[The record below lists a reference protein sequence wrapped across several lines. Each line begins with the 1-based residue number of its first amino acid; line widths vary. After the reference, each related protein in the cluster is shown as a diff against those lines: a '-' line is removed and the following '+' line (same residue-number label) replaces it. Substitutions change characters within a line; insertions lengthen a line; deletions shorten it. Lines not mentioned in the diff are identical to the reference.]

1 MKKLVSILLSGAMVF
16 SLAACTSGGAAATE
30 SVKAEDGA
38 VVKSGAKGTQA
49 DVSAVDTAVAQESQS
64 GKLLEGVKVV
74 YVANECASDWQA
86 VSTEYLK
93 ALVNAQGGDC
103 QIYNPEND
111 ASKQAQMVED
121 ALVLQ
126 PDALVI
132 KPIDQAAII
141 PALKK
146 VNEAKI
152 PIILL
157 DTGIIADA
165 EVKIFCSIQTDQ
177 KSLGRVN
184 AEYVARLAEEGGYEA
199 KVVTV
204 LGDMSSNI
212 AHDRRDG
219 FNEVADKY
227 DNVTVLAETESKWD
241 PSAAYTAVID
251 MMTRNP
257 EANTVFCCADCMM
270 SGVIQALNE
279 LGRLA
284 PVGDENHVTIVGIDC
299 DPNGCAYLEQKYV
312 DQEAEHN
319 AALHSDIAYKVI
331 VDYVNGYTVPETI
344 FFDTTP
350 VTIENLESSDRWGK
364 LDVSKV
370 NEWGVMDQDAYKMQT
385 PVK

>member
-1 MKKLVSILLSGAMVF
+1 MKKLTTLMIIATMALI
-16 SLAACTSGGAAATE
+16 LAACSSGGGAVTTSPAATKGTSAE
-30 SVKAEDGA
+30 KAAE
-38 VVKSGAKGTQA
+38 SGAGTETVGVETARAAEMLKG
-49 DVSAVDTAVAQESQS
+49 
-64 GKLLEGVKVV
+64 KKII

-93 ALVNAQGGDC
+93 ALVNQSGGNC
-103 QIYNPEND
+103 QIFNPEND

-121 ALVLQ
+121 ALVLK
-126 PDALVI
+126 PDVLVI

-157 DTGIIADA
+157 DTGIIENAD
-165 EVKIFCSIQTDQ
+165 VDIFCSIQTDQ
-177 KSLGRVN
+177 KSLGQVG
-184 AEYVARLAEEGGYEA
+184 AEYVAKLAKEGGYEA

-212 AHDRRDG
+212 AHNRRDG
-219 FNEVADKY
+219 FNEIADLY

-251 MMTRNP
+251 MMTRYP
-257 EANTVFCCADCMM
+257 EANTIFCCADCMM
-270 SGVIQALNE
+270 SGVVQALNE

-284 PVGDENHVTIVGIDC
+284 PVGDEKHVTIVGIDC
-299 DPNGCAYLEQKYV
+299 DPNGCSYLEQGYV

-331 VDYVNGYTVPETI
+331 VDYVNGYVVPKTI

-350 VTIENLESSDRWGK
+350 VTKAELDSSDRWGR
-364 LDVSKV
+364 LNMANVA
-370 NEWGVMDQDAYKMQT
+370 EWGVMDQDVYKMQT
-385 PVK
+385 PEK

>member
-1 MKKLVSILLSGAMVF
+1 MLR
-16 SLAACTSGGAAATE
+16 
-30 SVKAEDGA
+30 
-38 VVKSGAKGTQA
+38 
-49 DVSAVDTAVAQESQS
+49 
-64 GKLLEGVKVV
+64 
-74 YVANECASDWQA
+74 
-86 VSTEYLK
+86 
-93 ALVNAQGGDC
+93 GDC
-103 QIYNPEND
+103 QIYNLGMIRV
-111 ASKQAQMVED
+111 KYVQMVKMPS
-121 ALVLQ
+121 VLS
-126 PDALVI
+126 LMHWSLNLLTSS
-132 KPIDQAAII
+132 PIV

-157 DTGIIADA
+157 DTGIIADTNV
-165 EVKIFCSIQTDQ
+165 EIFCSIQTDQ

-184 AEYVARLAEEGGYEA
+184 AEYVAKLAEEGGYEA

-257 EANTVFCCADCMM
+257 DANTVFCCADCMM

-284 PVGDENHVTIVGIDC
+284 PVGDENHVTTGIDVTS
-299 DPNGCAYLEQKYV
+299 NGCSYLEQKYV
-312 DQEAEHN
+312 DRKQNIMPPFIPISHT
-319 AALHSDIAYKVI
+319 K
-331 VDYVNGYTVPETI
+331 
-344 FFDTTP
+344 
-350 VTIENLESSDRWGK
+350 
-364 LDVSKV
+364 
-370 NEWGVMDQDAYKMQT
+370 
-385 PVK
+385 

>member
-1 MKKLVSILLSGAMVF
+1 MKKLLSILLSGAMAL
-16 SLAACTSGGAAATE
+16 SLAACSSGGSATTAADKAAETAA
-30 SVKAEDGA
+30 SVAGKDDVKGA
-38 VVKSGAKGTQA
+38 SEAA
-49 DVSAVDTAVAQESQS
+49 DPAADAARDLNAADSANSD
-64 GKLLEGVKVV
+64 KLLDGVKVV
-74 YVANECASDWQA
+74 YIANECASDWQA

-121 ALVLQ
+121 ALVLK

-132 KPIDQAAII
+132 KPIDQAAIV

-157 DTGIIADA
+157 DTGIIADTNV
-165 EVKIFCSIQTDQ
+165 EIFCSIQTDQ

-184 AEYVARLAEEGGYEA
+184 AEYVAKLAEEGGYEA

-257 EANTVFCCADCMM
+257 DANTVFCCADCMM

-284 PVGDENHVTIVGIDC
+284 PVGDENHVTNYFYHEKIR
-299 DPNGCAYLEQKYV
+299 LTK
-312 DQEAEHN
+312 
-319 AALHSDIAYKVI
+319 
-331 VDYVNGYTVPETI
+331 
-344 FFDTTP
+344 
-350 VTIENLESSDRWGK
+350 
-364 LDVSKV
+364 
-370 NEWGVMDQDAYKMQT
+370 
-385 PVK
+385 